1 MSPIAFFELLP
12 CLTFRHPNFGDF
24 DPVLVLAHPY
34 MFGDI
39 VLDGL
44 QQPTIAPFRIIEG
57 LHLAKLNLEELG
69 HQLYCHCENYL

>member
-1 MSPIAFFELLP
+1 
-12 CLTFRHPNFGDF
+12 
-24 DPVLVLAHPY
+24 